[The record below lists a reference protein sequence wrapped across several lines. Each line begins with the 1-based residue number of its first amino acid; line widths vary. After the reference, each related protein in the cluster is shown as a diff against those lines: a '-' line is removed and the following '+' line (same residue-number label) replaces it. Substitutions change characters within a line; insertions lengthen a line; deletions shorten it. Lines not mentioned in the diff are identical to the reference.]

1 MSFTD
6 NRIAFPVADSRFMGN
21 NSWTFINAD
30 AVGNASPAILFAVSL
45 TTFLLATQMFMEITS
60 LMFVSIDMEV
70 NPFVAARDTLFCMQA
85 PGNLFQAPEPRYLGG
100 CEF

>member
-1 MSFTD
+1 MGSDYALMSFTD
-6 NRIAFPVADSRFMGN
+6 NRIAFPVVDSRFMGN

-60 LMFVSIDMEV
+60 LMFVSI
-70 NPFVAARDTLFCMQA
+70 
-85 PGNLFQAPEPRYLGG
+85 RYGG
-100 CEF
+100 KSIRG